1 MLIFNLGIYYLTNGK
16 NFGGN
21 LSPHVGILLISGLLF
36 GPYGAAGSV
45 IGNIICDSIR
55 GYNPLS
61 TFFSAIV
68 SFAVSYLGYKLWYE
82 NLNHRSEITVPKL
95 NNTSNVLL
103 FLLIINFCGLIYVL
117 LHGKLFYLIYPNT
130 IPINFTIEA
139 RYFLNFINSSFVIGI
154 IGIWV
159 SNKIDFIHTPK
170 PSKKEFNEKTYKIIG
185 ILLMASILITIIID
199 STSALNNV
207 IVTGELIIVTAIL
220 FIYLTKPQ
228 AYEVSKNNGKSIPG
242 EIMNIFLLTT
252 LIILF
257 LGFLATYDHILLTAV
272 NEYIPLNKSEIVMTM
287 MILMDI
293 LLLIYLIPSMFV
305 LRYVERNVIN
315 PIISFS
321 KIEEFVNE
329 NEKIK
334 SDGLVNIYS
343 EYINNETEIGSLAR
357 SYTDLINHNNHYI
370 ENIHE
375 IEGKKKRIETELDIA
390 TKIQASNLPTK
401 PLETN
406 EYKVNGFSKP
416 AKEVGGDFFDYY
428 PLDKDNLVI
437 VIGDASGKGIPAA
450 ILAMITQVTI
460 KQILKH
466 EKDPS
471 KVLYLLNNHLCEN
484 NSESMFITL
493 WLGIYNKNTS
503 KIIFSNA
510 GHNRPLI
517 KDKNG
522 FDYLNIDTG
531 IVLGVMEDFDF
542 VKEEMVFSK
551 ELIVYTDGITDA
563 NNTNNEMYGENR
575 LKKFFNEFESENDP
589 IKPLLENIDEFTNGE
604 DQFDDM
610 TLLYLKEKP

>member
-1 MLIFNLGIYYLTNGK
+1 
-16 NFGGN
+16 
-21 LSPHVGILLISGLLF
+21 
-36 GPYGAAGSV
+36 
-45 IGNIICDSIR
+45 
-55 GYNPLS
+55 
-61 TFFSAIV
+61 
-68 SFAVSYLGYKLWYE
+68 
-82 NLNHRSEITVPKL
+82 
-95 NNTSNVLL
+95 
-103 FLLIINFCGLIYVL
+103 
-117 LHGKLFYLIYPNT
+117 
-130 IPINFTIEA
+130 
-139 RYFLNFINSSFVIGI
+139 
-154 IGIWV
+154 
-159 SNKIDFIHTPK
+159 
-170 PSKKEFNEKTYKIIG
+170 
-185 ILLMASILITIIID
+185 MASILITIIID

-228 AYEVSKNNGKSIPG
+228 ACEVSKNNGKSIPG

-272 NEYIPLNKSEIVMTM
+272 NEYIPLDKNEIVMTM

-305 LRYVERNVIN
+305 LRYVERNVIS

-329 NEKIK
+329 NEKIE

-375 IEGKKKRIETELDIA
+375 IEGEKKRIETELDIA